1 MTRALIPLALL
12 AGLGLAALPAAA
24 QTAGRTA
31 PDPQK
36 GLGFAREVCAGC
48 HAVEDGQTVSP
59 LARALAFYAIADVP
73 GMSQTALY
81 ALLSTPHKTMP
92 NLILSADEIADV
104 SAYILSLKRN

>member
-1 MTRALIPLALL
+1 MTRSLTTLALL
-12 AGLGLAALPAAA
+12 ATLGAVAAPATAA
-24 QTAGRTA
+24 
-31 PDPQK
+31 DPQK

-59 LARALAFYAIADVP
+59 LPRAPSFYAIADVP
-73 GMSQTALY
+73 GMSKTALY
-81 ALLSTPHKTMP
+81 ALLSTPYKTMP

>member
-1 MTRALIPLALL
+1 MTRSLTTLVL
-12 AGLGLAALPAAA
+12 LAALPATLGTVAA
-24 QTAGRTA
+24 PATAA
-31 PDPQK
+31 DPQK

-59 LARALAFYAIADVP
+59 LPRAPSFYAIADVP